1 MCPRWPG
8 SLSNRHDLEGT
19 QMVTRQCIH
28 CEAEIEVAAMDRV
41 TCPVCGLDPDLP
53 PLAYQFD
60 DAPAFFLGGDP
71 RRPAA
76 PALVRIS

>member
-1 MCPRWPG
+1 
-8 SLSNRHDLEGT
+8 
-19 QMVTRQCIH
+19 MVTRQCTH

-71 RRPAA
+71 RRGAA
-76 PALVRIS
+76 KPVVRVA